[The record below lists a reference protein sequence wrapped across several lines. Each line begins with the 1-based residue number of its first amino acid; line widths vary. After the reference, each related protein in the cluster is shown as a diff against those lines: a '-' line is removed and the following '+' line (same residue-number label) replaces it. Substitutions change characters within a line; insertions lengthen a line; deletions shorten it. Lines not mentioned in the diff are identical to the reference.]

1 MLTYLCFLKL
11 WKALSVG
18 KFCLLSLS
26 TLNGTP
32 PKGDLIK
39 FTCDTLK
46 GGSHGEKSVQTT
58 SQLSL
63 RLDEKQIFLCTS
75 QNFFMKKD

>member
-1 MLTYLCFLKL
+1 MAVIIILFVHLQLDRNRNVTIAVKTHFRYLKPAYLCFLKL

-39 FTCDTLK
+39 FSCDTLK
-46 GGSHGEKSVQTT
+46 RGSYA
-58 SQLSL
+58 
-63 RLDEKQIFLCTS
+63 D
-75 QNFFMKKD
+75 